1 MNALN
6 VNNYVIYGCIAIA
19 LVLIAILILVLVLC
33 LKKKPKAKGKIK
45 VDEEFITKL
54 VESYGGKENIVG
66 VSVDNAR
73 LKVTI
78 KDLEL
83 VDLNAL
89 KQDSQAGVF
98 VTGSTIKTLF
108 KFDSNLIKS
117 SLEKII

>member
-6 VNNYVIYGCIAIA
+6 ANNYVLYGCIAIA
-19 LVLIAILILVLVLC
+19 LALIVILTLVLVLYI
-33 LKKKPKAKGKIK
+33 KKRPKAKGKIK

-54 VESYGGKENIVG
+54 VERYGGKENIVG

-98 VTGSTIKTLF
+98 VTGNTIKTLF